1 MTPPLFIAVT
11 VPCTIAARLAA
22 LGGGIPGGRQVP
34 AENMHI
40 TLRYLGEIETMLADE
55 ICEALSTVSH
65 STFTLKVS
73 GVGFFGKRR
82 DPRLLYAGV
91 RPHDELVMLHH
102 KVESLLLQL
111 RVRPRERKY
120 HPHITLARLKGAS
133 PHRIGDFVTANN
145 LLESPP
151 FEIRSFALH
160 ESHRRSDGSHYRM
173 VQEYALDDCAECLCI
188 VES

>member
-40 TLRYLGEIETMLADE
+40 TLRYLGEIDTALADE
-55 ICEALSTVSH
+55 ICEGLATVSH
-65 STFTLKVS
+65 APFTLKVS
-73 GVGFFGKRR
+73 GVGFFGKKR

-91 RPHDELVMLHH
+91 SPHDDLVMLHH
-102 KVESLLLQL
+102 KVEGLLLQL
-111 RVRPRERKY
+111 RVPSRERKY
-120 HPHITLARLKGAS
+120 HPHITLARLKNSS
-133 PHRIGDFVTANN
+133 PHRIGDFVAANN
-145 LLESPP
+145 LIESPP
-151 FEIRSFALH
+151 FVIRSFGLH

-173 VQEYALDDCAECLCI
+173 IREYALD
-188 VES
+188 S